1 MNSAPALHVAV
12 RAARRAGQIALQQFD
27 RPEKLEIHEKAPHD
41 LVTSADLAVE
51 NELISQLSRGY
62 PQYGFLAEESGSQ
75 RGQAEYQWII
85 DPIDGTTN
93 FVRGIPHF
101 AISIALA
108 RRGEVVA
115 GLVHDPFKDETF
127 TAERGGGAFLNE
139 RRIRV
144 SGQERLSHSLLGT
157 GFPFRHPSVKKPYLK
172 AFAEVMENVSEVRRA
187 GSAALDLAYVAAGR
201 FDGFWELRLSQWDIA
216 AGQLLVSEAGGY
228 VCGVSGEKDHMK
240 YGDIVAATPGIH
252 AKLLALLQ
260 ASDLHKA
267 PKSGK

>member
-1 MNSAPALHVAV
+1 MNPAPALHVAI

-51 NELISQLSRGY
+51 KELMDQLSRGY
-62 PQYGFLAEESGSQ
+62 PQYGFLTEESGSH
-75 RGQAEYQWII
+75 RPHAEFQWII

-115 GLVHDPFKDETF
+115 GVVHDPFKDETF
-127 TAERGGGAFLNE
+127 TAEKGGGAFFNE

-144 SGQERLSHSLLGT
+144 SGQERLSHALLGT
-157 GFPFRHPSVKKPYLK
+157 GFPFRHRSVMPSYLK
-172 AFAEVMENVSEVRRA
+172 AFGQVMENVSEVRRA

-201 FDGFWELRLSQWDIA
+201 FDGFWEMRLAPWDIA
-216 AGQLLVSEAGGY
+216 AGQLLVTEAGGY
-228 VCGVSGEKDHMK
+228 VCSVTGEKDYMK
-240 YGDIVAATPGIH
+240 SGDIVAATPGIH
-252 AKLLALLQ
+252 EKLLHLLQ
-260 ASDLHKA
+260 GAGLHQA
-267 PKSGK
+267 PKRG